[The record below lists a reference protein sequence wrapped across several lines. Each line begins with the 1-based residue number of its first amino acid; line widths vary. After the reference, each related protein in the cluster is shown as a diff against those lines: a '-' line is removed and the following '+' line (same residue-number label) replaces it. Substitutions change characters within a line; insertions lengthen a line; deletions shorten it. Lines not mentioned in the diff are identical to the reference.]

1 MMAVVVMMMII
12 NYGGEADGNDG
23 GLVRVENG

>member
-1 MMAVVVMMMII
+1 MMVVVMMMII
-12 NYGGEADGNDG
+12 NYGGDSDGNDG